1 MCIALKSPGAT
12 LSPAAHHSVVFYA
25 AELPLLELVW
35 VVGTILMES
44 EINWSFCR
52 EYSFQREG
60 DEKKPWEAARKA
72 EFCFDI
78 QNPLQEP
85 RKLLTPGFPAISYS
99 SKNQQIIKI
108 PLRWLKIKWKDKQTD
123 CDSVSPPLCPLSAH
137 NQSILGECQKG
148 QVSSLSLL
156 PLPWSFRIPFSALLE
171 LCSCALWLV
180 RGIG

>member
-1 MCIALKSPGAT
+1 MVGRYVHSFEISRSNAESCSTPQCCVLCGWTTSAWTCLGSGNNLDGKWDKLVLLSEGRGREEALGSSKESRVLLQHPE
-12 LSPAAHHSVVFYA
+12 SV
-25 AELPLLELVW
+25 
-35 VVGTILMES
+35 
-44 EINWSFCR
+44 
-52 EYSFQREG
+52 
-60 DEKKPWEAARKA
+60 
-72 EFCFDI
+72 
-78 QNPLQEP
+78 QEP

-123 CDSVSPPLCPLSAH
+123 CNSVSPPLCPLSAH